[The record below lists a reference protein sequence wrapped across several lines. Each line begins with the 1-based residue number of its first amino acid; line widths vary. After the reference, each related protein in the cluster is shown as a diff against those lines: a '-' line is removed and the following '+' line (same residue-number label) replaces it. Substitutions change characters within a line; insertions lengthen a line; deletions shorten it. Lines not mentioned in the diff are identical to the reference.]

1 MPTLII
7 GNQNY
12 SSWSLRPW
20 ILLKHAGIA
29 FDTRR
34 IGLFTDTFKAEITQ
48 YSEAG
53 KVPVYQDGG
62 LTLWESLAICEY
74 VAELRPELW
83 PDEPQA
89 RAIARAVCSEMHAGF
104 NALRNELPMNC
115 RARNRRISITDQCRA
130 DIDRVES
137 IWRQCR
143 EQYGSEG
150 PWLFDRYSVADA
162 FFAPVVLR
170 FQAYELTLTEETH
183 AYCQT
188 VLADPHLQQW
198 ISAGRAES
206 EVLAEDEAGEDP

>member
-29 FDTRR
+29 FDTLR
-34 IGLFTDTFKAEITQ
+34 IGLFTDTFKEEISR

-53 KVPVYQDGG
+53 KVPVYQDGD
-62 LTLWESLAICEY
+62 LLLWESLAICEY
-74 VAELRPELW
+74 IAELRPQLW
-83 PDEPQA
+83 PEDKQA
-89 RAIARAVCSEMHAGF
+89 RAIARAICSEMHAGF
-104 NALRNELPMNC
+104 SALRNELPMNC
-115 RARNRRISITDQCRA
+115 RARNRRIQISDQCRT
-130 DIDRVES
+130 DIARIES

-143 EQYGSEG
+143 EQYASEG
-150 PWLFDRYSVADA
+150 PWLFGRYSVADA
-162 FFAPVVLR
+162 FYAPVVLR
-170 FQAYELTLTEETH
+170 FQGYALSLSDETQ

-198 ISAGRAES
+198 ITDGRAEP
-206 EVLAEDEAGEDP
+206 EVLAEDEAGEEP